1 MNMAL
6 AGLVLLV
13 IGDSH
18 MVSQGYLI
26 SSLHESL
33 VSQQAIVHSYG
44 ACGVNAGDWVY
55 GTSGTCGQ
63 AERHERAALRIDYS
77 SRAKGWT
84 VRELIERHRPDL
96 IVVQM
101 GDTMAGYGQ
110 STLPQAW
117 IYGKVR
123 ALTTAIR
130 AQNVACMWV
139 GPPWGSGGRY
149 EKTTARVKE
158 MSHYLSQVVS
168 PCTYIDST
176 ALARPGEWPTIDGQH
191 LTTSGYRAWG
201 KSIADSIV
209 GLVGQGQTRTQGS
222 PTASVARR

>member
-63 AERHERAALRIDYS
+63 AERHERGAPRIDYS

-84 VRELIERHRPDL
+84 VKELIERHRPDPEPTDRHVWTVESKGRDHCVKAGAVGEAGPGPRGGSFNPTDGEPMLNLLCTPTRQGWRL
-96 IVVQM
+96 ILFPRLKHRPEAYDRQ
-101 GDTMAGYGQ
+101 G
-110 STLPQAW
+110 
-117 IYGKVR
+117 
-123 ALTTAIR
+123 
-130 AQNVACMWV
+130 N
-139 GPPWGSGGRY
+139 
-149 EKTTARVKE
+149 EK
-158 MSHYLSQVVS
+158 LLVS
-168 PCTYIDST
+168 PGAADMGGIFITPMEKDFL
-176 ALARPGEWPTIDGQH
+176 ALDRELIRGIFHEVALDD
-191 LTTSGYRAWG
+191 AAV
-201 KSIADSIV
+201 KSLLDA
-209 GLVGQGQTRTQGS
+209 L
-222 PTASVARR
+222 